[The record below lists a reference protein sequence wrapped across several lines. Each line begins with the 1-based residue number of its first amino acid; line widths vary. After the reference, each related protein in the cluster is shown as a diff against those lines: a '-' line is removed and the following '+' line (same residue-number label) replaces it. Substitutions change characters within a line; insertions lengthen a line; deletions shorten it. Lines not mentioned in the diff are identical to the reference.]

1 MSTIKPK
8 TGTCIRCP
16 DDTEKQLV
24 DKFHCQSHY
33 WIYRAEVAE
42 EKKKKRA
49 EMNVYLGKQ
58 EKPKVQ
64 KPIPKV
70 SAKRKKESRE
80 YTIKRLQFLA
90 QPGNQKCLIDGCNAK
105 ADTIEHRA
113 GRWGDNYL
121 DTTTW
126 APCCNFHNLELE
138 RKPELSQKYQLSK
151 ITGKEK
157 LQKQTL

>member
-8 TGTCIRCP
+8 IGSCLDCP
-16 DDTEKQLV
+16 STAKEVPLIAGR
-24 DKFHCQSHY
+24 CQSHY
-33 WIYRAEVAE
+33 WVYRAEVG
-42 EKKKKRA
+42 RT
-49 EMNVYLGKQ
+49 GKQ

-64 KPIPKV
+64 KPIPKL

-90 QPGNQKCLIDGCNAK
+90 QPGNQKCFIDGCNAK

-126 APCCNFHNLELE
+126 APCCSFHNLELE
-138 RKPELSQKYQLSK
+138 RNQELSQKYQLSK

-157 LQKQTL
+157 LQKQSLKN